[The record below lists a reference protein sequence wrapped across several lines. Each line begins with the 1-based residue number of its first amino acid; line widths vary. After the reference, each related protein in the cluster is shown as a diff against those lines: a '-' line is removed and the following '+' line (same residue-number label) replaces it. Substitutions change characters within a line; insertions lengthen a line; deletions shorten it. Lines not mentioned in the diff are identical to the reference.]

1 MTRRVE
7 KNDGRRLN
15 VDRRCPWRSET
26 TLGTTL
32 GETKART
39 FFYFKNWRTI
49 VPAQL
54 SAMCGRTANE
64 DVQDGHKSYSAPCAV
79 STVKEQRCS
88 ENENEI
94 RRMKSK
100 ERGMEYAYSILVH
113 PSLHMCKEGCTSS
126 G

>member
-7 KNDGRRLN
+7 KSDGRRLN

-39 FFYFKNWRTI
+39 FFYSKNGG
-49 VPAQL
+49 QL
-54 SAMCGRTANE
+54 CRTANE
-64 DVQDGHKSYSAPCAV
+64 DVQDGHKSYSAPCAA

-94 RRMKSK
+94 RSIKSK
-100 ERGMEYAYSILVH
+100 GRGMEYV
-113 PSLHMCKEGCTSS
+113 
-126 G
+126 